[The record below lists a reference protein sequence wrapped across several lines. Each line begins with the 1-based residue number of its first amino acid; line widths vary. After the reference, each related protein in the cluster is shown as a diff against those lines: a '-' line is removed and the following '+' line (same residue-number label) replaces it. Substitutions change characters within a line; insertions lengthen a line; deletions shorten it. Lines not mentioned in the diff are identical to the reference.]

1 MNMNFSELISLFSL
15 PFMQRAIIGG
25 ILLGIL
31 GGILGGFVI
40 LRQLSLFGNALG
52 HTAFLAVVLGA
63 LLQLDPI
70 IALIVFL
77 VLFGLGTN
85 YLIER
90 TSLGGDT
97 ILSIV
102 IASSVALGT
111 IGFNFVPGY
120 RGSLLSILFGDILAI
135 SNLDL
140 VFIVIL
146 LVVYLGWLAVTL
158 PKQILLTF
166 NAELG
171 QIQGITVQR
180 YQYIFIIIL
189 SLSIALTIRAVGI
202 LLVNAFLV
210 IPAATAKLICDQF
223 RWFLGVS
230 ALIGAMSGVI
240 GMVLSGAL
248 NLPSGPSIV
257 LVQLLVFLVVAF
269 SRQGKF

>member
-1 MNMNFSELISLFSL
+1 MNFSELISLFSL

-31 GGILGGFVI
+31 GGLLGGFVI

-52 HTAFLAVVLGA
+52 HTAFLAVVIGA
-63 LLQLDPI
+63 LLQLPTMMV
-70 IALIVFL
+70 LIGFL
-77 VLFGLGTN
+77 LLFGLGIN
-85 YLIER
+85 YLIQK
-90 TSLGGDT
+90 TNLGGDT

-120 RGSLLSILFGDILAI
+120 RGNLLSILFGDILAI

-140 VFIVIL
+140 AFVVIL
-146 LVVYLGWLAVTL
+146 LVVSLSWLGVTL
-158 PKQILLTF
+158 QKQILLTL
-166 NAELG
+166 NSELAEV
-171 QIQGITVQR
+171 QGIPVER

-189 SLSIALTIRAVGI
+189 SLAIALTIRAVGI

-210 IPAATAKLICDQF
+210 IPAATAKLICHQF
-223 RWFLGVS
+223 VPFLGVS
-230 ALIGAMSGVI
+230 ALIGSMSGVI
-240 GMVLSGAL
+240 GMVFSGTL

-257 LVQLLVFLVVAF
+257 LVQLLTFLVVVF
-269 SRQGKF
+269 SGKGRF